1 MSTAIE
7 RYQLGGW
14 NDPRTIYNSA
24 VWIHR
29 RPFGREFK
37 NKRTWTSPLMPNKRT
52 DAHEYTTE
60 AKDLPIEVCRSMWI
74 IKYGDGPIDAKE
86 LVEQDDLIWEIGN
99 RLFWA
104 GLLEHDQ
111 QSDRYTCRS

>member
-1 MSTAIE
+1 MSPDFE
-7 RYQLGGW
+7 KYQFGGW
-14 NDPRTIYNSA
+14 TDPRSVYIPEKWT
-24 VWIHR
+24 HR
-29 RPFGREFK
+29 RPFGAEFDE
-37 NKRTWTSPLMPNKRT
+37 RGLPLMKKKL
-52 DAHEYTTE
+52 DSHEYKTE
-60 AKDLPIEVCRSMWI
+60 AKDLPIEACQSMWI
-74 IKYGDGPIDAKE
+74 IKYGDGAVDASV

>member
-7 RYQLGGW
+7 RYQFGGW
-14 NDPRTIYNSA
+14 TDPRAI
-24 VWIHR
+24 
-29 RPFGREFK
+29 FGTNQQFTLKKYGAEHYYK
-37 NKRTWTSPLMPNKRT
+37 NKWGSPLMPKVKV

-74 IKYGDGPIDAKE
+74 IKYGDGAVDASV